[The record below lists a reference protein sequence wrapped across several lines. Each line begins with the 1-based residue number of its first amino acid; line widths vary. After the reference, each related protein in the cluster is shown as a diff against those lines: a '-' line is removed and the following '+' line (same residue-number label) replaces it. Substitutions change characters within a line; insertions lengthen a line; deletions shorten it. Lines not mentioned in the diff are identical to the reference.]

1 MKKADIKGLS
11 ESELQARLTEERNNL
26 QRLKFAHAVTPLE
39 NPSKIKE
46 GRKLVARLLTQIR
59 AQELA
64 NVKK

>member
-11 ESELQARLTEERNNL
+11 QSELQARLTEERTNL

-39 NPSKIKE
+39 NPGKIKE

-59 AQELA
+59 AHELA